1 MALLQID
8 RLVSLKTPL
17 GSDALLVETVEGTET
32 ISGLFRFSLVLVSE
46 KRDIALSSLVGQNVT
61 IQFELAG
68 KKTRHIN
75 GFISRFS
82 QGDVDQ
88 RVAHYYAEVVPW
100 LWFLTRTTDCR
111 IFQQKSVPDIIK
123 QIFQDLGF
131 TDYKFQL
138 QGSFEPRE
146 FCVQYRETDFAFVSR
161 LMEEEG
167 MFYFFDHADGKHTMI
182 LSNHPGVHEPCPNQA
197 KARYAYMLQGNFEDD
212 MISRWHLEQ
221 EFRPGKYTLNDHYFQ
236 TPSNDLKVTAPGAV
250 KVAGNDKFEVYDYPG
265 YYAKR
270 FDGDDKAGKVRPDG
284 ERTAKLGMQG
294 EEAFHKTI
302 NGASNCRAFV
312 PGYKFELVE
321 HRRAD
326 LNGDYVLTQVSHSAT
341 NNLGQDGDSG
351 STYDNTFSCIP
362 VAVPYRPRKVTPRPL
377 VHGTQTAVVVGT
389 GGEEIDTDK
398 YGRVKVQFRWDREG
412 KKDEKSSCWVRVG
425 TPIAGKQW
433 GMIHIPRIGQEVIVH
448 FLEGDPDQ
456 PIIIGSVYNNEQM
469 PPYALPANKTQSG
482 LLTRSSLG
490 GTPDNANEIC
500 FEDKKGSE
508 FIYVRAEKDYVGAVE
523 NDETKWVGHD
533 RWEEVDNDRT
543 LTVGRDKFETVE
555 RNKSIKVVGSHSE
568 SIDGAM
574 DIMVA
579 ASLTETVTV
588 NYAETVGAAM
598 ELTVG
603 GILAISVGAAMSENV
618 GGAKVEAIGAAKSE
632 VIAGSKSVT
641 CGGNLSETTKSSR
654 IVEISKDLKEEVGGK
669 HDESVKKEY
678 SLKAKKIQL
687 VAEDEINIKAG
698 KAEIILK
705 KNGDITIQGNKINV
719 KGSGDVTIKGSKI
732 KEN

>member
-1 MALLQID
+1 MPLVQEE

-17 GSDALLVETVEGTET
+17 GADALLVESVEGTEA
-32 ISGLFRFSLVLVSE
+32 ISSLFRFQLVLVSE

-61 IQFELAG
+61 LAFELAG

-75 GFISRFS
+75 GFVSRFS
-82 QGDVDQ
+82 QGDVDS

-111 IFQQKSVPDIIK
+111 IFQKKTVPDIIQ
-123 QIFQDLGF
+123 QIFKDLGF
-131 TDYKFQL
+131 TDFKLQL

-146 FCVQYRETDFAFVSR
+146 YCVQYRETDFAFVSR

-167 MFYFFDHADGKHTMI
+167 VFYYFEHADGKHTMI
-182 LSNHPGVHEPCPNQA
+182 LGNHPGVHQPCPNQA

-212 MISRWHLEQ
+212 MISRWHMEQ
-221 EFRPGKYTLNDHYFQ
+221 EFQPGKYTLNDHYFQ
-236 TPSNDLKVTAPGAV
+236 TPSNDLKVSAPTAA
-250 KVAGNDKFEVYDYPG
+250 KIANNDKFEVYDYPG

-294 EEAFHKTI
+294 AEAFHKTI
-302 NGASNCRAFV
+302 SGASNCRAFV
-312 PGYKFELVE
+312 PGFKFELTE

-326 LNGDYVLTQVSHSAT
+326 LNGPYVLTQVSHSAT

-351 STYDNTFSCIP
+351 GTYENTFTCIP
-362 VAVPYRPRKVTPRPL
+362 LAVPYRPRKVTPRPL

-412 KKDEKSSCWVRVG
+412 KKDLNSSCWVRVG
-425 TPIAGKQW
+425 TPWAGKQW
-433 GMIHIPRIGQEVIVH
+433 GMIQIPRIGQEVIVD

-456 PIIIGSVYNNEQM
+456 PIIIGSVYNAEQM

-482 LLTRSSLG
+482 LVTRSSLG
-490 GTPDNANEIC
+490 GSPDNFNEIC

-508 FIYVRAEKDYVGAVE
+508 FIYVRAEKDYVGTVE

-533 RWEEVDNDRT
+533 RWEEVDNDRS
-543 LTVGRDKFETVE
+543 LVVGRDKFETIH
-555 RNKSIKVVGSHSE
+555 RNKKIVVDVMHEETIGKDMSVMV
-568 SIDGAM
+568 GAN
-574 DIMVA
+574 
-579 ASLTETVTV
+579 LTEVV
-588 NYAETVGAAM
+588 AINYAETVGAAM

-603 GILAISVGAAMSENV
+603 GLLAISVGAAMTESV
-618 GGAKVEAIGAAKSE
+618 GLSKTE
-632 VIAGSKSVT
+632 VVGGSKS
-641 CGGNLSETTKSSR
+641 ETIMVDRKLD
-654 IVEISKDLKEEVGGK
+654 VGKDLKEEIKGTQSVTIGK
-669 HDESVKKEY
+669 DLRETIDGQHQEGVKKEY
-678 SLKAKKIQL
+678 FLTAKKIQL
-687 VAEDEINIKAG
+687 TAEDEISIKTG
-698 KAEIILK
+698 KAEIVMK
-705 KNGDITIQGNKINV
+705 KNGDITINGKKITV
-719 KGSGDVTIKGSKI
+719 KGSGDVIVKGSKI